1 MAEFVILLGD
11 GDDSEALGVV
21 SARDREDAL
30 RRARVVAAPL
40 FNVRVVPV
48 PHGRRR

>member
-1 MAEFVILLGD
+1 MAEFVILLPD
-11 GDDSEALGVV
+11 GEGVA
-21 SARDREDAL
+21 SLRARDRADAL

-40 FNVRVVPV
+40 VDVRVVPV